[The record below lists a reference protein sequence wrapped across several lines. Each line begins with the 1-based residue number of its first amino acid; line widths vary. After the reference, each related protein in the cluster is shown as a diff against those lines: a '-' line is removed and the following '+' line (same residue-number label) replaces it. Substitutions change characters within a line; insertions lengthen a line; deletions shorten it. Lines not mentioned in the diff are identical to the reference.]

1 MSADKLCGGVDY
13 DVGSVLDGA
22 YEDWG
27 EGVVDD
33 EDYAVAVGNLGDA
46 LEVGHVG
53 VGIAEGLGI
62 DDLSLGAYG
71 CFEGL
76 EVVDAD
82 DGVGDALRG
91 EGMSDEVER
100 ASVEI
105 VGSDD
110 VVSDLQ
116 HVLQSVGD
124 RCCSAGYG
132 EGCHTAFDGCYAL
145 LKYVLGRVGETA
157 VDIAGI
163 AESET
168 VGGVL

>member
-53 VGIAEGLGI
+53 VGITEGLGI

-71 CFEGL
+71 
-76 EVVDAD
+76 
-82 DGVGDALRG
+82 
-91 EGMSDEVER
+91 
-100 ASVEI
+100 
-105 VGSDD
+105 
-110 VVSDLQ
+110 
-116 HVLQSVGD
+116 
-124 RCCSAGYG
+124 
-132 EGCHTAFDGCYAL
+132 
-145 LKYVLGRVGETA
+145 
-157 VDIAGI
+157 
-163 AESET
+163 
-168 VGGVL
+168 